1 MCRRWMIICQKA
13 ELVPKGVVT
22 KLLRVSYHKELAL
35 QTTIITCSF
44 CKEIALVHC
53 RKARQLL
60 LRVSG
65 RKGLAQKLGT
75 FDVAISD
82 CIITRFC

>member
-1 MCRRWMIICQKA
+1 M
-13 ELVPKGVVT
+13 
-22 KLLRVSYHKELAL
+22 
-35 QTTIITCSF
+35 TIIMCSF

-60 LRVSG
+60 LHVSG

-75 FDVAISD
+75 FDVVISD
-82 CIITRFC
+82 CIITRFCVLMQGSCYLRVSDRTELALK